1 MFFPTIGEK
10 LMRRIVSTSMILAAS
25 LIAMPAMGGSITT
38 ISGLAESQPSILV
51 VDCAD
56 CPALKPEAG
65 KKSYQVPTVPAGSQT
80 AEVVDVDGEKKLK
93 RVESWLGGSPVV
105 LYTSAAGWT
114 TNGSTIIA
122 GALPT
127 ASEVDHSATTAAVG
141 LPSEEKVAPV
151 TAGMELR
158 LN

>member
-10 LMRRIVSTSMILAAS
+10 LMRCIVSTSMILAAS
-25 LIAMPAMGGSITT
+25 LIAMPAMAGSITT

-51 VDCAD
+51 VDCPD
-56 CPALKPEAG
+56 CPALQPEPG
-65 KKSYQVPTVPAGSQT
+65 KRDYQVPTVPAGSQT
-80 AEVVDVDGEKKLK
+80 AEVIEVDGEKKLK

-122 GALPT
+122 GAVPA
-127 ASEVDHSATTAAVG
+127 ASEVDHSATTAAVDVT
-141 LPSEEKVAPV
+141 SQEKAAPV
-151 TAGMELR
+151 MAGMELR